1 MSKTI
6 VIYKT
11 KYGSAKKYAHWISQ
25 SLGADLF
32 DVKDVSVQMLNSYD
46 TIIYGG
52 GLYAGGLLGFSFIKK
67 NYELIKNKNVVVF
80 AVGSSLNPDK
90 TEEEIKNRNL
100 SDEMKEKVKVFFLRG
115 ALDYKK
121 MKPFDKFLM
130 FCLKKTIEMKKTED
144 WDDDTKGII
153 ATYGKSVDFTDE
165 KSINPILQYINSL

>member
-80 AVGSSLNPDK
+80 AVGSSLNLDK
-90 TEEEIKNRNL
+90 TEEEINRNL
-100 SDEMKEKVKVFFLRG
+100 SDEMKESKSLFPGSIRLKNET
-115 ALDYKK
+115 
-121 MKPFDKFLM
+121 FDKFLM
-130 FCLKKTIEMKKTED
+130 FCLKND
-144 WDDDTKGII
+144 
-153 ATYGKSVDFTDE
+153 
-165 KSINPILQYINSL
+165 